1 MTHPAPRASSSVCAS
16 DGECPPWAF
25 PPLDLPASVR
35 SDAGF
40 SRESAV
46 FTLPS
51 NLGASQRCD
60 AVFMGAFCMF
70 AFVVNHPWI
79 AGLLLLAVL
88 VSFAAGFVGD
98 GHWSQPDVE

>member
-1 MTHPAPRASSSVCAS
+1 MRYAGPTS
-16 DGECPPWAF
+16 
-25 PPLDLPASVR
+25 LPASL
-35 SDAGF
+35 AT
-40 SRESAV
+40 SRVHSCDVA
-46 FTLPS
+46 FFALPS
-51 NLGASQRCD
+51 NLGASRWCD

>member
-1 MTHPAPRASSSVCAS
+1 MSRASSRASLLVRAS

-40 SRESAV
+40 SREPAV

-70 AFVVNHPWI
+70 AFVVHHPWI
-79 AGLLLLAVL
+79 AGLLLLAVA

-98 GHWSQPDVE
+98 GHWRQPDVE

>member
-1 MTHPAPRASSSVCAS
+1 MTLPAPRASSSVCAS

-25 PPLDLPASVR
+25 PPLTSRVR
-35 SDAGF
+35 SVGRGPFWEPEA
-40 SRESAV
+40 

>member
-1 MTHPAPRASSSVCAS
+1 MSADRYCPSSSVCAS

-25 PPLDLPASVR
+25 PPLTVGAE
-35 SDAGF
+35 
-40 SRESAV
+40 REPSADS
-46 FTLPS
+46 FGLPS

-79 AGLLLLAVL
+79 AGLLLLAVA

-98 GHWSQPDVE
+98 GHWRQPDVE